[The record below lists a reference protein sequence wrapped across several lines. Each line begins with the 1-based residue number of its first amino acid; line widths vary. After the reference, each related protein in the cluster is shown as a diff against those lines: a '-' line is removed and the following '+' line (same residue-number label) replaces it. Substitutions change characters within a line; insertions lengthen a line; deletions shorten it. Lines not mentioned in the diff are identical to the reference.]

1 MPDAKVT
8 EAALP
13 ARLLL
18 IGGRGELSERLAAP
32 LTAELAA
39 APILVELTTGR
50 PALELLK
57 SSPFDGLV
65 ADLEALSDVAEQLQD
80 RIARL
85 ARAAAGAL
93 IVVLTGDGSISL
105 SLAAMQAGAHDCVDR
120 DLDGAALAT
129 RIGELARRHG
139 KTRICLRNGSAA
151 AEPAAQASIPVMRDL
166 VLPMW
171 RQEQRIIENAIQ
183 SFAGNI
189 ALAAAALE
197 LSPST
202 IYRKRQAWA
211 EGDAK
216 RA

>member
-1 MPDAKVT
+1 MPDARVT
-8 EAALP
+8 EVAQP

-18 IGGRGELSERLAAP
+18 IGGSGDWSGRLSLPLAD
-32 LTAELAA
+32 ELAT
-39 APILVELTTGR
+39 PPVLVELGAGR

-65 ADLEALSDVAEQLQD
+65 ADLDALSDVADAVHE

-93 IVVLTGDGSISL
+93 LVVLTGDGSISL

-120 DLDGAALAT
+120 SLDGPALAT
-129 RIGELARRHG
+129 RIAELARRHG
-139 KTRICLRNGSAA
+139 KSRICLRQA
-151 AEPAAQASIPVMRDL
+151 PAPTEAVPSIPVMRDL

-189 ALAAAALE
+189 AAAAAALE

-211 EGDAK
+211 EQNGEQA
-216 RA
+216 